1 MTAGKDTAKT
11 MDVWISITGT
21 QQAGEESDTIELTT
35 AGRMEKTDDGWLLTY
50 KESET
55 TGMEGVLTS
64 LHISDKGVM
73 LERSGAMNSL
83 LVLEKGKRHLCSYET
98 GYGCLTMGV
107 YTRELHNR
115 LEKSGGELE
124 FAYTLDINS
133 DMTSSHNV
141 RLTVRQTEAYPQ

>member
-1 MTAGKDTAKT
+1 
-11 MDVWISITGT
+11 
-21 QQAGEESDTIELTT
+21 
-35 AGRMEKTDDGWLLTY
+35 
-50 KESET
+50 
-55 TGMEGVLTS
+55 
-64 LHISDKGVM
+64 M

-141 RLTVRQTEAYPQ
+141 HLTVRQTEAYPQ